1 MRYFFIT
8 QDKNLPGS
16 IQYRDFDINGSR
28 HVFSKEDSSQ
38 LDSVVAL
45 YLAGDGNEARWDF
58 LQHPVTMF
66 SRRFRTGIVLPGG
79 SSNPQGEFPA
89 VPVCTYVN
97 GSAGCGGKSDGIL
110 SQRDGKASGFR
121 QQENWTA

>member
-45 YLAGDGNEARWDF
+45 YLAGKSLVVSEKCCIFA
-58 LQHPVTMF
+58 
-66 SRRFRTGIVLPGG
+66 
-79 SSNPQGEFPA
+79 SSTKN
-89 VPVCTYVN
+89 
-97 GSAGCGGKSDGIL
+97 
-110 SQRDGKASGFR
+110 
-121 QQENWTA
+121 

>member
-16 IQYRDFDINGSR
+16 IQYRDFDINGRR

-66 SRRFRTGIVLPGG
+66 SRRFRNILDAYEPGLFF
-79 SSNPQGEFPA
+79 Q
-89 VPVCTYVN
+89 
-97 GSAGCGGKSDGIL
+97 
-110 SQRDGKASGFR
+110 
-121 QQENWTA
+121 

>member
-45 YLAGDGNEARWDF
+45 YLAGDGKRG
-58 LQHPVTMF
+58 QMGF
-66 SRRFRTGIVLPGG
+66 ST
-79 SSNPQGEFPA
+79 
-89 VPVCTYVN
+89 
-97 GSAGCGGKSDGIL
+97 
-110 SQRDGKASGFR
+110 ASGNHVL
-121 QQENWTA
+121 QKIPEYSGCV

>member
-38 LDSVVAL
+38 LDS
-45 YLAGDGNEARWDF
+45 E
-58 LQHPVTMF
+58 T
-66 SRRFRTGIVLPGG
+66 PG
-79 SSNPQGEFPA
+79 
-89 VPVCTYVN
+89 
-97 GSAGCGGKSDGIL
+97 K
-110 SQRDGKASGFR
+110 
-121 QQENWTA
+121 

>member
-66 SRRFRTGIVLPGG
+66 SRRFRNILDAYEPGL
-79 SSNPQGEFPA
+79 FPA

-121 QQENWTA
+121 QRENWTA

>member
-45 YLAGDGNEARWDF
+45 YLAGDGNEASGNHV
-58 LQHPVTMF
+58 LQKIPEY
-66 SRRFRTGIVLPGG
+66 S
-79 SSNPQGEFPA
+79 
-89 VPVCTYVN
+89 
-97 GSAGCGGKSDGIL
+97 GCV
-110 SQRDGKASGFR
+110 
-121 QQENWTA
+121 

>member
-45 YLAGDGNEARWDF
+45 YLAGMATR
-58 LQHPVTMF
+58 P
-66 SRRFRTGIVLPGG
+66 
-79 SSNPQGEFPA
+79 
-89 VPVCTYVN
+89 
-97 GSAGCGGKSDGIL
+97 DGIFY
-110 SQRDGKASGFR
+110 SIR
-121 QQENWTA
+121 

>member
-66 SRRFRTGIVLPGG
+66 SRRFRNILDAAMNSDCPSREVVLIHKEKFPGMLT
-79 SSNPQGEFPA
+79 SM
-89 VPVCTYVN
+89 Y
-97 GSAGCGGKSDGIL
+97 I
-110 SQRDGKASGFR
+110 R
-121 QQENWTA
+121 

>member
-45 YLAGDGNEARWDF
+45 YLAGNHV
-58 LQHPVTMF
+58 LQKIPEY
-66 SRRFRTGIVLPGG
+66 S
-79 SSNPQGEFPA
+79 
-89 VPVCTYVN
+89 
-97 GSAGCGGKSDGIL
+97 GCV
-110 SQRDGKASGFR
+110 
-121 QQENWTA
+121 

>member
-38 LDSVVAL
+38 LDSTRSDSSL
-45 YLAGDGNEARWDF
+45 
-58 LQHPVTMF
+58 
-66 SRRFRTGIVLPGG
+66 SRSDLDRSQN
-79 SSNPQGEFPA
+79 SSDE
-89 VPVCTYVN
+89 
-97 GSAGCGGKSDGIL
+97 SL
-110 SQRDGKASGFR
+110 SMQKPP
-121 QQENWTA
+121 W